1 MGAPRTKS
9 VQWNESDTHPMDVE
23 PIKENTPINK
33 KIDITLNWISRL
45 PITQGQNA
53 GKPIKILD
61 WQKDFLVRL
70 LSAKTTEI
78 GISMARGG
86 GKTTWLAFIAAAYF
100 IGPLRQSRGH
110 VFIVASTIQQ
120 AMISLDH
127 LIETLGLR
135 DRAHRFRSSFSS
147 HLTGVKDGMTGN
159 MVRVLSSRPKSSHGI
174 APVLILADEPAQ
186 WEANSRDKVYAA
198 LRTSLGKVPG
208 SRLVCLG
215 TRPDEAGHFFSRLLL
230 KPQSL
235 TYAAPR
241 FREITNADGEKE
253 YIEIPIDQLGDLN
266 LVRQANPALDYFPAL
281 RQTIETEFEDALS
294 EPSLMASYRALR
306 LNQGISDIAQNSV
319 LDAEHITNC
328 EQKWAEIPDHRKG
341 QYILGLDLGGG
352 TSMTGACAYWPV
364 TGGAELIA
372 AFPDD
377 PELQK
382 RGHLDGVGDLY
393 LRMESEG
400 DLMTTPG
407 RTVDY
412 QFFLKS
418 IINHFGSK
426 PKLIVCDRYRINEL
440 KTALMKLT
448 LGNIPIVFRGMGWKD
463 GAEDVRSFRRAA
475 LEGKLAIPPSTLIRS
490 SFAEARTLSDPAG
503 NEKLSKCSEG
513 GRRRNARDDV
523 VAEAILA
530 VGFGYRDYQQKQQLR
545 VAM

>member
-1 MGAPRTKS
+1 MGAPRTRS
-9 VQWNESDTHPMDVE
+9 PAWTDADIHPMDVE
-23 PIKENTPINK
+23 PIGDVPVHE
-33 KIDITLNWISRL
+33 KIESTLRWISRL
-45 PITQGQNA
+45 TITQGQGA
-53 GKPIKILD
+53 GSPIQILD
-61 WQKDFLVRL
+61 WQRDFMERL
-70 LSAKTTEI
+70 LRAKTTEI

-86 GKTTWLAFIAAAYF
+86 GKTTWLAMVAAAYF
-100 IGPLRQSRGH
+100 IGPLRQPRGH

-120 AMISLDH
+120 AMISLEH

-186 WEANSRDKVYAA
+186 WEPNSRDAVYAA

-215 TRPDEAGHFFSRLLL
+215 TRPDESGHFFSRLLL

-235 TYAAPR
+235 VYAAPR
-241 FREITNADGEKE
+241 FREIVSPDGERE
-253 YIEIPIDQLGDLN
+253 YQEIPIDQLGDVD
-266 LVRQANPALDYFPAL
+266 LVKQANPALDYFPAL
-281 RQTIETEFEDALS
+281 RQTIETEFQDALV
-294 EPSLMASYRALR
+294 EPSLMAAYRALR

-319 LDAEHITNC
+319 LDSEHIISC
-328 EQKWAEIPDHRKG
+328 EEQWADMKEHRTG

-352 TSMTGACAYWPV
+352 TSMTAACAYWPI
-364 TGGAELIA
+364 TGGAELLA

-377 PELQK
+377 PDLQK

-393 LRMESEG
+393 LRMETEG
-400 DLMTTPG
+400 DLLTTPG

-412 QFFLKS
+412 EFFLKS
-418 IINHFGSK
+418 VIRHLVSK

-440 KTALMKLT
+440 KTVLMKMK

-475 LEGKLAIPPSTLIRS
+475 LEGKLALPPSTLIRS

-503 NEKLSKCSEG
+503 NEKLAKSSEA
-513 GRRRNARDDV
+513 GRRRNARDDA
-523 VAEAILA
+523 VAACILA
-530 VGFGYRDYQQKQQLR
+530 VGFGYRDYQNKQQLR
-545 VAM
+545 VAL

>member
-1 MGAPRTKS
+1 
-9 VQWNESDTHPMDVE
+9 MDAQ
-23 PIKENTPINK
+23 PIG
-33 KIDITLNWISRL
+33 DIPVDKQIRQTLDWIGRL
-45 PITQGQNA
+45 KVTQGQGA
-53 GKPIKILD
+53 GSPIRILD

-70 LSAKTTEI
+70 LRAETTEI

-86 GKTTWLAFIAAAYF
+86 GKTTWLAMVAAAYF
-100 IGPLRQSRGH
+100 IGPLRRPRGH

-120 AMISLDH
+120 AMIALEH

-135 DRAHRFRSSFSS
+135 ERAHRFRSSFSS
-147 HLTGVKDGMTGN
+147 HLTGVKDAMTGN

-186 WEANSRDKVYAA
+186 WEPNSRDAVYAA

-215 TRPDEAGHFFSRLLL
+215 TRPDESGHFFSRLLL

-235 TYAAPR
+235 VYAAPR
-241 FREITNADGEKE
+241 FREVTNADGEIE
-253 YIEIPIDQLGDLN
+253 YQDIPIQQLGN
-266 LVRQANPALDYFPAL
+266 IELVKAANPALDYFPAL
-281 RQTIETEFEDALS
+281 RQTIETEFQDALS

-306 LNQGISDIAQNSV
+306 LNQGVSDYMQNSI
-319 LDAEHITNC
+319 LDAEHVVLC
-328 EQKWAEIPDHRKG
+328 EERWAEIPNHQKG

-352 TSMTGACAYWPV
+352 TSMTGACAYWPI

-393 LRMESEG
+393 LRMEAEG
-400 DLMTTPG
+400 DLITTPG

-412 QFFLKS
+412 EFFLKS
-418 IINHFGSK
+418 IIHHFGSK
-426 PKLIVCDRYRINEL
+426 PKCFVCDRYRINEL
-440 KTALMKLT
+440 KTVLMKLK
-448 LGNIPIVFRGMGWKD
+448 LGNIPIIFRGMGWKD

-475 LEGKLAIPPSTLIRS
+475 LEGKLAFPQSTLIRS

-503 NEKLSKCSEG
+503 NEKLAKRSEA
-513 GRRRNARDDV
+513 GRRRNARDDA
-523 VAEAILA
+523 VAACILA
-530 VGFGYRDYQQKQQLR
+530 VGFGYRDFQNKTKLR
-545 VAM
+545 VAL

>member
-1 MGAPRTKS
+1 MPGPRTKS
-9 VQWNESDTHPMDVE
+9 PQWTESDNHPMDAQPFGDIPVDQQ
-23 PIKENTPINK
+23 INQ
-33 KIDITLNWISRL
+33 TLAWIGRL
-45 PITQGQNA
+45 KVTQGQGA
-53 GKPIKILD
+53 GSPIRILD
-61 WQKDFLVRL
+61 WQRDFLERL
-70 LSAKTTEI
+70 LRAETTEI

-86 GKTTWLAFIAAAYF
+86 GKTTWLAMIAAAYF
-100 IGPLRQSRGH
+100 IGPLRRPRGH

-120 AMISLDH
+120 AMIALEH

-135 DRAHRFRSSFSS
+135 ERAHRFRSSFSS
-147 HLTGVKDGMTGN
+147 HLTGVKDAMTGN

-186 WEANSRDKVYAA
+186 WEPNSRDSVYAA

-215 TRPDEAGHFFSRLLL
+215 TRPDDSGHFFSRLLL

-235 TYAAPR
+235 VYAAPR
-241 FREITNADGEKE
+241 FREITNPDGELE
-253 YIEIPIDQLGDLN
+253 YAEIPLDQLGSEE
-266 LVRQANPALDYFPAL
+266 LVKAANPALDYFPAL
-281 RQTIETEFEDALS
+281 RQTIQTEFEDALS

-319 LDAEHITNC
+319 LDSEHIVTC
-328 EQKWAEIPDHRKG
+328 EERWAEIPNHRKG

-393 LRMESEG
+393 LRMEAES
-400 DLMTTPG
+400 DLITTPG

-412 QFFLKS
+412 GFFLKS

-426 PKLIVCDRYRINEL
+426 PKCFVCDRYRINEL
-440 KTALMKLT
+440 KTVLMKLK
-448 LGNIPIVFRGMGWKD
+448 LGNIPIIFRGMGWKD

-475 LEGKLAIPPSTLIRS
+475 LEGKLAFPQSTLIRS

-503 NEKLSKCSEG
+503 NEKLAKRSEA
-513 GRRRNARDDV
+513 GRRRNARDDA
-523 VAEAILA
+523 VAACILA
-530 VGFGYRDYQQKQQLR
+530 VGFGYRDYQNKSKLR
-545 VAM
+545 VAL